1 MKNSLFYSFA
11 ATGLLA
17 VLALCTTAYAADV
30 VNPRHS
36 AAPATATAAPGDKV
50 VLHFQGAERISMDGS
65 GRLEVLEADGAI
77 LRYRPALFQTIE
89 GKHRV
94 VTYSC
99 HVVDHDH
106 VELKAIHPNPSAP
119 VELAPVH
126 PIAKVS

>member
-1 MKNSLFYSFA
+1 MKNSFFYSLA
-11 ATGLLA
+11 AVG
-17 VLALCTTAYAADV
+17 VLALCTTGYAADLAT
-30 VNPRHS
+30 PRHGS
-36 AAPATATAAPGDKV
+36 APAIATAAPGEKV
-50 VLHFQGAERISMDGS
+50 VLHFQGAERIFMDGS

-77 LRYRPALFQTIE
+77 LRYRPSLFQMID
-89 GKHRV
+89 GKHRI

-126 PIAKVS
+126 PLTKNS